1 MPRRFTIN
9 EVNVNGELRRA
20 SACVLVCLGLVFAS
34 ACGESQPERAPSST
48 LPPVSSSATPSR
60 TIGGTAFYLESKGAI
75 LEVHAVR
82 GGSEKPVSIVADTGP
97 CPFNTA
103 VISPDGSQIAWAA
116 TTGASGAG
124 NLVVSDLRGANRR
137 TLPVGAS
144 CGGRTSL
151 IWFSPTAILVR
162 DSDDTRRQVLHSATT
177 GEPLGDVFRGVWSAN
192 GEWAA
197 TTDGSGEPIVMP
209 KGSPGAARRFTF
221 TPPSIEAKRHDGW
234 SVRSVSHDGRYV
246 SVGWNSKDQRRDLG
260 SFAVVDTGTSKVVN
274 LPVSGEVSSVHF
286 LADRTALVRIGG
298 GKLVLLDERFTEL
311 AHATEPASV
320 SNLPLLWYATT

>member
-1 MPRRFTIN
+1 M
-9 EVNVNGELRRA
+9 NVNGEPRRA
-20 SACVLVCLGLVFAS
+20 SAYVLLCLGLVAAS
-34 ACGESQPERAPSST
+34 ACSQSRPERAPSST
-48 LPPVSSSATPSR
+48 PPPVSSSAAVSR
-60 TIGGTAFYLESKGAI
+60 AIDGTAFYLESKGAI

-82 GGSEKPVSIVADTGP
+82 GSDKPVSIVADTGL

-103 VISPDGSQIAWAA
+103 VISPDGTQIAWAA
-116 TTGASGAG
+116 TNDPTGGG

-144 CGGRTSL
+144 CVGRTSL

-162 DSDDTRRQVLHSATT
+162 DSDDTSRQVLHSATT

-209 KGSPGAARRFTF
+209 KGSPGAARRFTY
-221 TPPSIEAKRHDGW
+221 TPPSAEAKRHDGW

-246 SVGWNSKDQRRDLG
+246 SVGWNNKDRSRDLG
-260 SFAVVDTGTSKVVN
+260 SFAVVETATSKVVD
-274 LPVSGEVSSVHF
+274 LPVTGEVSSIHF
-286 LADRTALVRIGG
+286 LTDGTVLVRVAG
-298 GKLVLLDERFTEL
+298 GKLVLLDERFVVL
-311 AHATEPASV
+311 AEAAEPASV
-320 SNLPLLWYATT
+320 SNLPLLWYVTA